1 MHISCTIQ
9 LQDMRTSPSAFA
21 PITPLTYHLLAA
33 LYSGPLH
40 AYAIKAAITRN
51 SGISLTPTS
60 GSIHHLLISL
70 IDRKYIE
77 KIARTSDTSSAN
89 LYQIT
94 PFGLQAFE
102 LELDRLKRDIA
113 IGTMAQKGLLN
124 R

>member
-1 MHISCTIQ
+1 
-9 LQDMRTSPSAFA
+9 MRTSASAFA

-33 LYSGPLH
+33 LHGGPLH

-60 GSIHHLLISL
+60 GSLHHLLMSL

-77 KIARTSDTSSAN
+77 KVERTAEARPVS
-89 LYQIT
+89 LYRIT
-94 PFGLQAFE
+94 PYGQQAFE
-102 LELDRLKRDIA
+102 LELDRLKRDVA